1 MNNVSDSNRR
11 LWLGVGAALTAA
23 VVGSG
28 WQIASR
34 YAMTT
39 TLGPLD
45 VALLRYGIPALVLL
59 PLLCRTGLL
68 PRKVPRATL
77 ALMVFGGGLPF
88 GLLALAGAAHAP
100 AAHMGVF
107 LAGTMP
113 LFAALAAWLVLGET
127 IHRSRWAGMGL
138 IAAGVFLLAVQS
150 LGHIEWAGTW
160 VGDLLF
166 LLASAVWSVYG
177 IAFRRA
183 GLTPWQAVAL
193 VNAWSLILL
202 LPLLALSM
210 VFNGVPKLLTAPWGD
225 VAMQVLWQGIL
236 AGLLGL
242 LSFTAAVSHL
252 GPSKAALS
260 GSLVPLISAV
270 GAAWLLG
277 EALGGTTLALILVVV
292 CGVALASGAFSR
304 RA

>member
-1 MNNVSDSNRR
+1 MNHAPDSNRR
-11 LWLGVGAALTAA
+11 LWLGAGAALAA
-23 VVGSG
+23 ALAGSG

-45 VALLRYGIPALVLL
+45 VALLRYGIPALVLM
-59 PLLCRTGLL
+59 PLLCTTGLL
-68 PRKVPRATL
+68 PQKVPRASL
-77 ALMVFGGGLPF
+77 ALMVGGGGLPF
-88 GLLALAGAAHAP
+88 GLLALAGAVHAP

-138 IAAGVFLLAVQS
+138 IAAGVFLLALQS
-150 LGHIEWAGTW
+150 LGHIEWGGTW
-160 VGDLLF
+160 LGDLLF
-166 LLASAVWSVYG
+166 LMASAVWSVYG
-177 IAFRRA
+177 IAFRRT

-202 LPLLALSM
+202 LPLVA
-210 VFNGVPKLLTAPWGD
+210 FAGVPRLLTAPWGD
-225 VAMQVLWQGIL
+225 VVLQVLWQGGF

-242 LSFTAAVSHL
+242 LSFTAAVAHL
-252 GPSKAALS
+252 GPSRAALS

-277 EALGGTTLALILVVV
+277 EALSGVTLALILAVM

-304 RA
+304 PA

>member
-1 MNNVSDSNRR
+1 MNNAPDPNRR

-59 PLLCRTGLL
+59 PLLRRTGLL
-68 PRKVPRATL
+68 PHKVPRASL
-77 ALMVFGGGLPF
+77 ALMVGGGGLPF

-160 VGDLLF
+160 RGDLLF

-177 IAFRRA
+177 IAFRSA

-202 LPLLALSM
+202 LPLLA
-210 VFNGVPKLLTAPWGD
+210 FYGVPRLLTAPWGD
-225 VAMQVLWQGIL
+225 VALQVLWQGGF

-242 LSFTAAVSHL
+242 LSYTAAVSHL
-252 GPSKAALS
+252 GPSRAALS

-277 EALGGTTLALILVVV
+277 EALSGMTLALILAVV

-304 RA
+304 HA

>member
-1 MNNVSDSNRR
+1 MNHPPDSSRR

-23 VVGSG
+23 VLGSG

-59 PLLCRTGLL
+59 PLLCKTGLL
-68 PRKVPRATL
+68 PNKVPRSSL
-77 ALMVFGGGLPF
+77 ALMVLGGGLPF
-88 GLLALAGAAHAP
+88 GLLALGGAALAP

-107 LAGTMP
+107 LAGTLP

-127 IHRSRWAGMGL
+127 IHRSRWIGMGL
-138 IAAGVFLLAVQS
+138 ITAGVFLLGVQS
-150 LGHIEWAGTW
+150 LGGIEWAGSW
-160 VGDLLF
+160 RGDLLF
-166 LLASAVWSVYG
+166 LMASAVWSVYG

-183 GLTPWQAVAL
+183 GLTPWQAVAV

-202 LPLLALSM
+202 LPLVA
-210 VFNGVPKLLTAPWGD
+210 FAGVPKLLTAPWGD
-225 VAMQVLWQGIL
+225 AALQVVWQGVF

-242 LSFTAAVSHL
+242 VSYTAAVSHL
-252 GPSKAALS
+252 GPSRAALS

-277 EALGGTTLALILVVV
+277 EALSGMTLALILAVV